1 MSNQP
6 SPSIFRRLRDF
17 TWRGPSSRLLV
28 GIAAASILILFGL
41 LAAGVA
47 GLSQG
52 VSDQRSAARAQI
64 EGHLNSGLALLQ
76 SGQGE
81 LAAVE
86 FEQVLKL
93 DPGNTQAQQGLLS
106 LQTPATPT
114 SAASVAPL
122 LLVPPDEAAPTATPI
137 PVVLATDELYSQAQA
152 AFDQKQWEQAV
163 ETLDRLV
170 GLDPNY
176 RSEEVQALR
185 FDALR
190 QQGLALIADERY
202 EEALRALDQALA
214 VGPEAA
220 EVKAERELISLYVD
234 ALGLWRLDWAR
245 VVQDLETIKQQRPAF
260 LDVGQRLALANDAW
274 GDALS
279 KEGQWCL
286 ASERYKEAIAA
297 DTSPALQ
304 AKLTEAEQNCLQT
317 PTLPAET
324 PPADATPGATVVA
337 GGASVASSG
346 RILFST
352 YSADFNRWNL
362 YRLLVQ
368 SGRQPESIAE
378 AVSQAD
384 IGPFG
389 DFTVARSE
397 RNDQSGLVVLSTTGD
412 RRRLT
417 TYFEDSHPSW
427 SGDGSQVTFESDREG
442 DRRWRIYRVGA
453 GGGDSV
459 FLDYGR
465 WPAWSPRNATI
476 AYQTCDQGGGRCGL
490 FLIGADGANP
500 RAITGV
506 PGDTMPAWSPD
517 GSRIAF
523 ASADRGGSWDIFVLE
538 VDTGNVATLAASA
551 GIDAHP
557 VWSPDGR
564 QVAFLSNRD
573 GVWAIYA
580 IDVATGRTQQLAG
593 LPGSLPDWFEAQL
606 SWGK

>member
-17 TWRGPSSRLLV
+17 IWRGPSSRLLV
-28 GIAAASILILFGL
+28 GIAAVVILVLFGL

-52 VSDQRSAARAQI
+52 VSDQRAAARAQV
-64 EGHLNSGLALLQ
+64 EEHLNSGLALLQ

-81 LAAVE
+81 LAAAE

-93 DPGNTQAQQGLLS
+93 DPGNTQAQQGLQS

-137 PVVLATDELYSQAQA
+137 PVVLATDELYSQAQV

-176 RSEEVQALR
+176 RSEDVQAMR

-190 QQGLALIADERY
+190 QQGLALVADERY

-214 VGPEAA
+214 LDPEAA

-286 ASERYKEAIAA
+286 AAERY
-297 DTSPALQ
+297 
-304 AKLTEAEQNCLQT
+304 TEA
-317 PTLPAET
+317 
-324 PPADATPGATVVA
+324 VA
-337 GGASVASSG
+337 ANASSG
-346 RILFST
+346 
-352 YSADFNRWNL
+352 
-362 YRLLVQ
+362 
-368 SGRQPESIAE
+368 
-378 AVSQAD
+378 
-384 IGPFG
+384 
-389 DFTVARSE
+389 
-397 RNDQSGLVVLSTTGD
+397 
-412 RRRLT
+412 
-417 TYFEDSHPSW
+417 
-427 SGDGSQVTFESDREG
+427 
-442 DRRWRIYRVGA
+442 GA
-453 GGGDSV
+453 G
-459 FLDYGR
+459 
-465 WPAWSPRNATI
+465 
-476 AYQTCDQGGGRCGL
+476 
-490 FLIGADGANP
+490 
-500 RAITGV
+500 
-506 PGDTMPAWSPD
+506 
-517 GSRIAF
+517 
-523 ASADRGGSWDIFVLE
+523 
-538 VDTGNVATLAASA
+538 
-551 GIDAHP
+551 
-557 VWSPDGR
+557 
-564 QVAFLSNRD
+564 
-573 GVWAIYA
+573 
-580 IDVATGRTQQLAG
+580 
-593 LPGSLPDWFEAQL
+593 
-606 SWGK
+606 

>member
-28 GIAAASILILFGL
+28 GIAAVSIVILFGL

-52 VSDQRSAARAQI
+52 VSDQRVAALAQV
-64 EGHLNSGLALLQ
+64 EEHLNSGLALLQ

-81 LAAVE
+81 LAAAE
-86 FEQVLKL
+86 FEQVLRL
-93 DPGNTQAQQGLLS
+93 DPGNTQAQQGLQS

-122 LLVPPDEAAPTATPI
+122 LLVPPDEAAPSATPI

-176 RSEEVQALR
+176 RLEDVQAMR

-190 QQGLALIADERY
+190 QQGLALVADERY

-214 VGPEAA
+214 LDPEAA
-220 EVKAERELISLYVD
+220 EVKAERELVSLYVD

-245 VVQDLETIKQQRPAF
+245 VVQDLETIKQQRPGF
-260 LDVGQRLALANDAW
+260 LDASQRLVLANDAW

-279 KEGQWCL
+279 KEGQWCR
-286 ASERYKEAIAA
+286 AAERYAEAVAA
-297 DTSPALQ
+297 NASPEVK
-304 AKLTEAEQNCLQT
+304 AKLTAAEQNCRQN

-337 GGASVASSG
+337 GGAPLAGSG
-346 RILFST
+346 RIFFST
-352 YSADFNRWNL
+352 YSSEFNRWDL

-368 SGRQPESIAE
+368 SGRQPEFIAE
-378 AVSQAD
+378 AASQAD

-389 DFTVARSE
+389 DFIVARSE
-397 RNDQSGLVVLSTTGD
+397 RNDQSGLVVLFD
-412 RRRLT
+412 
-417 TYFEDSHPSW
+417 
-427 SGDGSQVTFESDREG
+427 
-442 DRRWRIYRVGA
+442 YR
-453 GGGDSV
+453 
-459 FLDYGR
+459 
-465 WPAWSPRNATI
+465 
-476 AYQTCDQGGGRCGL
+476 
-490 FLIGADGANP
+490 
-500 RAITGV
+500 
-506 PGDTMPAWSPD
+506 
-517 GSRIAF
+517 
-523 ASADRGGSWDIFVLE
+523 
-538 VDTGNVATLAASA
+538 
-551 GIDAHP
+551 
-557 VWSPDGR
+557 
-564 QVAFLSNRD
+564 
-573 GVWAIYA
+573 
-580 IDVATGRTQQLAG
+580 
-593 LPGSLPDWFEAQL
+593 
-606 SWGK
+606 